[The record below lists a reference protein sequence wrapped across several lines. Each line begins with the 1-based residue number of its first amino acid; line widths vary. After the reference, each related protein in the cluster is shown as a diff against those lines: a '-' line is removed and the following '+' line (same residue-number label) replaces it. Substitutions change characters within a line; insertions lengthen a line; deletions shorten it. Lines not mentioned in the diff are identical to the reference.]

1 MHIKLKI
8 ALILS
13 FVLLS
18 SISFA
23 QTKKLVKRF
32 KLGTVSYQLF
42 ESKGAAKHQND
53 TTFYQLLRVGK
64 LKPIAKEIKTVY
76 DKGNGDTIA
85 SASYKI
91 NPNSIVFYQSAA
103 NALYHRIYS
112 QQKSGSLTFK
122 NNFIKTMSE
131 ERFLPA
137 ALPASDSGRIRG
149 ASNESGNVD
158 FPAEFPGGINALRA
172 YIANNLQY
180 PDEAREEEIEG
191 KVFASFVVAKDG
203 IVTNIQIDR
212 KLGHGCDE
220 EVIRVLKR
228 MPKWTP
234 AKLDGKPVNY
244 RFRIPVTFALQ

>member
-13 FVLLS
+13 FVLVS
-18 SISFA
+18 NISFA
-23 QTKKLVKRF
+23 QSKKLAKSF
-32 KLGTVSYQLF
+32 KLGNVKYQLF
-42 ESKGAAKHQND
+42 EIKGAAKHQKD
-53 TTFYQLLRVGK
+53 TTFFQLFRVGK

-76 DKGNGDTIA
+76 DKGSGDTIA

-91 NPNSIVFYQSAA
+91 NQNSIVFYQSAS
-103 NALYHRIYS
+103 NAFYHRIYT

-122 NNFIKTMSE
+122 NNFIKTIRE

-137 ALPASDSGRIRG
+137 ALPAPVSGPVIHGSDKPD
-149 ASNESGNVD
+149 NVD
-158 FPAEFPGGINALRA
+158 FPAEFPGGINALRV

-180 PDEAREEEIEG
+180 PDDAREEEIEG

-203 IVTNIQIDR
+203 VVTNIQIDR